1 MFFDNL
7 EEIPNI
13 VKNVGCAIFVIPNGS
28 EIKLKNAT
36 VVRPGEIKTGII
48 IDQVKEVISHATNKE
63 QSAKYTIIYEAE
75 QMNEAAANAFLKNL
89 EEPKDNYHY
98 ILQTENLSALLP
110 TIISRSA
117 IFILKQKNQ
126 LESEIKTNDEIKTLA
141 KKLIVAKDIDYPKI
155 MAEITKKKDEVRP
168 YALEILKT
176 AIEMSYKSYFKTNNQ
191 TFLKKIPKF
200 IKAYE
205 NIAANGHIKLHLVAD
220 ML

>member
-13 VKNVGCAIFVIPNGS
+13 VKNVGCTIFVIPNGS

-117 IFILKQKNQ
+117 IFVLKQKNP
-126 LESEIKTNDEIKTLA
+126 LESEIKTTEEIKALA
-141 KKLIVAKDIDYPKI
+141 KRLIVAKDIDYPKI